1 MERTDYSN
9 KIKMFRNEIM
19 YEIKRLL
26 EKQEK
31 QELHIDENTKI
42 GLVESSNSVPLS
54 SLEYVD
60 FIVDL
65 EHFFGIIVDFD
76 LDLFVV
82 RDIIN
87 FIIEYDYDSIVEEV
101 NITQ

>member
-1 MERTDYSN
+1 M
-9 KIKMFRNEIM
+9 
-19 YEIKRLL
+19 
-26 EKQEK
+26 
-31 QELHIDENTKI
+31 DENTKI
-42 GLVESSNSVPLS
+42 GIVESSNSVPLS
-54 SLEYVD
+54 SFEYVD

-87 FIIEYDYDSIVEEV
+87 FIIEYDYDSVGEEE
-101 NITQ
+101 NDTQ